1 MRKFL
6 LGAISASLLTGM
18 ASGLPVAATEMNQ
31 VEVRQEVE
39 GTVLVDA
46 LSFPDPVFRN
56 KVVALLGVM
65 PGQAVSADTLN
76 AVKTLDVSNSGIQ
89 SLKGIELFAKLTT
102 LNCDDNQL
110 TALDISQNT
119 QLKNLSCQSN
129 QLSEL
134 NVNNNLELETLNCHN
149 NQIRVLNLS
158 NNMCLE
164 TVDFWGNYI
173 VDPLYPNSWNRSDV
187 TLMFR
192 LYNPASGEHFYTAN
206 KEEKEFLEA
215 SGWTG
220 EGVGWMAPQESKVPV
235 YRLYNPNSGDHH
247 YTMNPEEKD
256 ALVTIGWNDEGIGW
270 YSDENEQIPLYRQ
283 FNPNAETGS
292 HNYTTLHEEHLALI
306 RMGWNDE
313 GIAWYAK
320 K

>member
-1 MRKFL
+1 MKKL
-6 LGAISASLLTGM
+6 VMGIMSASLLTGM
-18 ASGLPVAATEMNQ
+18 VSVLPVAAMETNMAEG
-31 VEVRQEVE
+31 RQEAE
-39 GTVLVDA
+39 GTILVDA
-46 LSFPDPVFRN
+46 INFPDPVFRS
-56 KVVALLGVM
+56 KVAALLGAM
-65 PGQAVSADTLN
+65 PGQGVNADAFN
-76 AVKTLDVSNSGIQ
+76 AVKTMDVSKSGIQ

-110 TALDISQNT
+110 SALDVSQNT
-119 QLKNLSCQSN
+119 QLKTLSCQSN

-134 NVNNNLELETLNCHN
+134 NVNNNLELEILNCHN
-149 NQIRVLNLS
+149 NQIRILNLS

-164 TVDFWGNYI
+164 SVDFWGNYI

-187 TLMFR
+187 ALMFR
-192 LYNPASGEHFYTAN
+192 LYNPGSGERFYTAN

-220 EGVGWMAPQESKVPV
+220 EGAGWMAPKESTVPV

-247 YTMNPEEKD
+247 YTMSVEEKD
-256 ALVTIGWNDEGIGW
+256 ALIGFGWNDEGIGW

-283 FNPNAETGS
+283 FNPNAATGS
-292 HNYTTLHEEHLALI
+292 HNYTTLQEEHLSLI